1 VRRWHGGW
9 SYRGQRPP
17 WWPENEPFPPQRGA
31 WGGPAWRGGPMRR
44 MVGLFA
50 LFTFLALVGAT
61 VLFWTIASA
70 LGASDFLGNGV
81 RGAAILLLLF
91 AWLLAARSV
100 RRLAARVDDVID
112 AVGRVADGDLTAR
125 VAERGPADARSLA
138 RAFNAMTSRLAR
150 SEEQRRTMLAD
161 VSHELRTPLSVV
173 QGNLEALVDG
183 VHPADEAHLL
193 AILDETKVLAR
204 LVEDLRTLSLAESGA
219 LALHREA
226 TDVGVLVRETVDA
239 FASQAEPGGV
249 LLEAQVPS
257 GLPQVD
263 ADPVRAREILANLI
277 ANAIR
282 YTPRGGRV
290 SVEARSQDTAVAI
303 EVRDTGAGI
312 APDRVD
318 RIFDRFYKSAE
329 SRGAGLGLAIAK
341 QLVEAHGGEIAATSV
356 VGEGT
361 AIRFTLPA
369 EVAPAQPV

>member
-1 VRRWHGGW
+1 MAMFFVV
-9 SYRGQRPP
+9 
-17 WWPENEPFPPQRGA
+17 GA
-31 WGGPAWRGGPMRR
+31 VLSVVA
-44 MVGLFA
+44 
-50 LFTFLALVGAT
+50 AT
-61 VLFWTIASA
+61 VLFWTLATA
-70 LGASDFLGNGV
+70 LGAPDLLGNIARGV
-81 RGAAILLLLF
+81 ALLLILY
-91 AWLLAARSV
+91 ALTVAARSF
-100 RRLAARVDDVID
+100 RRLAAPVGDVIE
-112 AVGRVADGDLTAR
+112 AVGRVADGDLSTR
-125 VAERGPADARSLA
+125 VDERGPREARALA
-138 RAFNAMTSRLAR
+138 RAFNAMTSRLEAG
-150 SEEQRRTMLAD
+150 EEQRRRLLAD

-193 AILDETKVLAR
+193 AILDETKVLSR

-226 TDVGVLVRETVDA
+226 IDVGVLARETVDS
-239 FASQAEPGGV
+239 FASQAEPSGV
-249 LLEAQVPS
+249 LIDAQIPS

-290 SVEARSQDTAVAI
+290 SVEASAGDASVAI
-303 EVRDTGAGI
+303 DVRDTGAGI

-341 QLVEAHGGEIAATSV
+341 QLVEAHGGEITATSV
-356 VGEGT
+356 LGRGT
-361 AIRFTLPA
+361 DIRFTLPVEA
-369 EVAPAQPV
+369 APAKDV